1 MRKTYPLKLNAAS
14 PLEFLTREQMEQ
26 IHSCALELLQD
37 EGAEIQHKGALQMLK
52 DAGCYVKRKRAH
64 IPPHL
69 VEWALKQ
76 APSRIIMYD
85 RDGDMAM
92 DLSGRNTYFGTG
104 SDCCN
109 LYDFDTRDQH
119 TFTEQDMINGAKIC
133 DSLPNI
139 DFLMCLGLMYMYP
152 GTSYEHQ
159 FAAMLRNTTKP
170 MVVTAADRESIKN
183 IADMVAVVRGGMEQA
198 INKPL
203 IILYDEPTSPMNHTF
218 EAVDK
223 LIYCAEN
230 MLPTNYAPAIMM
242 GGTGPMTLEGA
253 LVQCLAECM
262 TGIVI
267 HQLAKPGAPFVFG
280 GCITNLDMK
289 CTQPTYSC
297 PESNMAY
304 AMIPQIGRELYH
316 LPTWG
321 MGGACGSKMP
331 DAQAIAEATQQAYI
345 SGLSGVN
352 LCHDV
357 GFMNY
362 GLTYS
367 FELLVMME
375 DVIGQLRSVF
385 RGVNMTEERLAMDV
399 MKTVGPKGYFLAEE
413 HTLNHLSDKWEP
425 KVQDRND
432 YAKWEKLGKLS
443 MEERAHQIVLNTIEN
458 YVPKPLTEKQEAGI
472 QAILDAADA
481 ASKRKAE

>member
-1 MRKTYPLKLNAAS
+1 MRKQYPLKVNAAS
-14 PLEFLTREQMEQ
+14 PLAFMSVEDMEK

-37 EGAEIQHKGALQMLK
+37 VGAEIQHKGAIEMLK
-52 DAGCYVKRKRAH
+52 NAGCYVKRKRVH
-64 IPPHL
+64 IPPSL

-76 APSRIIMYD
+76 APSRILLYD
-85 RDGDMAM
+85 RDGEMAM

-109 LYDFDTRDQH
+109 LYDWETRSHH
-119 TFTEQDMINGAKIC
+119 TFTEEDMINGAKLC
-133 DSLPNI
+133 DSLDNI

-183 IADMVAVVRGGMEQA
+183 IAEMVAVIRGGMDEA

-223 LIYCAEN
+223 LIYCAEH

-242 GGTGPMTLEGA
+242 GGTGPMTIEGA

-280 GCITNLDMK
+280 GCITNMDLK
-289 CTQPTYSC
+289 ITQPTYSS
-297 PESNMAY
+297 PEYNLCYSL
-304 AMIPQIGRELYH
+304 IPQIGRELYH

-331 DAQAIAEATQQAYI
+331 DAQAVAEATQEAYI

-362 GLTYS
+362 GLTFS
-367 FELLVMME
+367 FELAVMMNE
-375 DVIGQLRSVF
+375 VIGQLRSVY
-385 RGVNMTEERLAMDV
+385 RGVQINEENLAMDV
-399 MKTVGPKGYFLAEE
+399 IKTVGPKGYFLAED
-413 HTLNHLSDKWEP
+413 HTLRHMREMWEP
-425 KVQDRND
+425 KVQDRNEHV
-432 YAKWEKLGKLS
+432 KWVELGSTS
-443 MEERAHQIVLNTIEN
+443 MEERAHAIVEDIIKN
-458 YVPKPLTEKQEAGI
+458 YVPKPLTEKQDEEI
-472 QAILDAADA
+472 QKILDAADA
-481 ASKRKAE
+481 ASKIKG